1 LSRQSKPTTI
11 NKGQYL
17 YCPRREPIH
26 RAVIGGA
33 LTRDGSGKKTDAFR
47 YGLQKRD

>member
-1 LSRQSKPTTI
+1 
-11 NKGQYL
+11 
-17 YCPRREPIH
+17 
-26 RAVIGGA
+26 VIGGA